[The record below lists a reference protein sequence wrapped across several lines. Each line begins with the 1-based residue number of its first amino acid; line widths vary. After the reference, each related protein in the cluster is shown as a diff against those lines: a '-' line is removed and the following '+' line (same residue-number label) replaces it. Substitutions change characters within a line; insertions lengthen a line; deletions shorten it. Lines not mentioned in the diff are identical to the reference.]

1 MANGSNTYA
10 ERNSGVN
17 QGEVLFEEYCA
28 KKGYKIHKIGF
39 DEKQN
44 SISYFGDLNFFL
56 RNLPDYVVN
65 TGSELRVVQVKG
77 SPNIKATEYDNIP
90 LFMSYYS
97 SKQAVLQYV
106 FCFNPQPGNEFK
118 PIWVY
123 PETVMSLYD
132 KGVPGVWSDGVK
144 YRKISF
150 DQK

>member
-10 ERNSGVN
+10 ERNSVVY

-28 KKGYKIHKIGF
+28 KKGYKIHKIGL
-39 DEKQN
+39 DEKQK